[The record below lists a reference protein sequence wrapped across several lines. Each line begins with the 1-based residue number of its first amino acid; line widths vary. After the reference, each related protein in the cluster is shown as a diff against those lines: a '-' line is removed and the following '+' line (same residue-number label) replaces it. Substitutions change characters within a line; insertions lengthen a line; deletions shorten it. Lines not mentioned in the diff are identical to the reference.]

1 MNLLKT
7 INSPADL
14 KELTIEQLQ
23 QLADEV
29 RQEII
34 SVVSATGG
42 HLGSNL
48 GVVELTIA
56 LHHVFDLPT
65 DQLVWDVSHQ
75 CYTHKML
82 TGRRDRMHTLRQ
94 YGGLAGF
101 TKREESEYDHF
112 GTGHASTSISA
123 ALGLAIA
130 RDNAGLDH
138 NVAVVI
144 GDGSMTGGLAFEG
157 MNNAGSARKN
167 LLVVLNDNTWSI
179 SKNVG
184 ALSKYLTGIM
194 SDEKFNRLRDEVWEL
209 TGRFKRR
216 DKIRSTIANIEHSIK
231 GLLVPGMF
239 FQKLGFRYFGPIDGH
254 DLPLLIK
261 TLQNL
266 KGLSGSIMLHVA
278 TTKGKGFKPAEGD
291 PAGFHGVGK
300 FDKIT
305 GKPTGKDETRPSYTE
320 VFGRTMLELAAKDP
334 RVIAIT
340 AAMAPGTGLVD
351 FSRTYPDRFCD
362 VGIAEGHAVC
372 SAAGMA
378 AGGARPYV
386 AIYSTFLQ
394 RAYDQIIHDVA
405 LQKLP
410 VVLCMDRGGLVGD
423 DGPTHHGAFD
433 LSFLSAVPNLTIAVP
448 RDGNQLRSM
457 LHHTINQELGGPV
470 AIRYPRETIPCEM
483 TADVSDIAWG
493 KWEILSPM
501 TDVAIVATG
510 TMVSVAQQVAERLA
524 KEGTA
529 ITVVDARFIKPLDQA
544 TLAEIARGS
553 RLIVTIEENALNGGF
568 GQAVAA
574 FLFAIE
580 YGGRFR
586 ALGLPDQFVGHGD
599 RAQLLQDVGLD
610 PENIYRKV
618 SELATKPQKNGF
630 FHKLVSRKNGSARRK
645 SVEQAIA
652 APHEE
657 EG

>member
-1 MNLLKT
+1 MSLLET

-14 KELTIEQLQ
+14 KELTVEQLQ
-23 QLADEV
+23 DLAAEV

-34 SVVSATGG
+34 SVVSNTGG

-48 GVVELTIA
+48 GAVELTIA
-56 LHHVFDLPT
+56 LHYIYDLPT

-138 NVAVVI
+138 SVAVVI

-184 ALSKYLTGIM
+184 ALSKYLTGIT
-194 SDEKFNRLRDEVWEL
+194 SDEKFNKLRDEVWEL

-216 DKIRSTIANIEHSIK
+216 DKIRQTIAHIEHSIK
-231 GLLVPGMF
+231 GLLVPGML

-254 DLPLLIK
+254 DLPQVIR
-261 TLQNL
+261 TLQKL
-266 KGLSGSIMLHVA
+266 KELSGPIMLHVA

-305 GKPTGKDETRPSYTE
+305 GKPASKSAGSPSYTQ
-320 VFGRTMLELAAKDP
+320 VFGKTMVELAAKDS

-351 FSRTYPDRFCD
+351 FSRAYPDRFFD

-386 AIYSTFLQ
+386 AIYSTFMQ
-394 RAYDQIIHDVA
+394 RAYDQVIHDVA

-410 VVLCMDRGGLVGD
+410 VVFCMDRGGLVGD

-433 LSFLSAVPNLTIAVP
+433 LSFMSAVPNVTLAAP
-448 RDGNQLRSM
+448 RDGNQMRAM
-457 LHHTINQELGGPV
+457 LHYTIDHELSGPV
-470 AIRYPRETIPCEM
+470 AIRYPRETVPVEM
-483 TADVSDIAWG
+483 TTEITDIKWG
-493 KWEILSPM
+493 EWEILKPL
-501 TDVAIVATG
+501 TEVVLVAVG
-510 TMVSVAQQVAERLA
+510 TMVPVAETVADRLLA
-524 KEGTA
+524 EGVPVS
-529 ITVVDARFIKPLDQA
+529 VVDARFIKPLD
-544 TLAEIARGS
+544 TSMLDEITGKARVV
-553 RLIVTIEENALNGGF
+553 VTIEENALRGGL
-568 GQAVAA
+568 GQTVGAYLLGAG
-574 FLFAIE
+574 FS
-580 YGGRFR
+580 GRFK
-586 ALGLPDQFVGHGD
+586 ALGLPDQYVTHGN
-599 RAQLLQDVGLD
+599 RGQLLKDVGLD
-610 PENIYRKV
+610 AESVFDSVR
-618 SELATKPQKNGF
+618 ELSTKRPKNGF
-630 FHKLVSRKNGSARRK
+630 FKKLSLRKNGSSRRQNAD
-645 SVEQAIA
+645 QAVA
-652 APHEE
+652 VQHEE
-657 EG
+657 E